1 MLVDHGQAYRRTGP
15 RHFEIDPTRPAH
27 FDRLLSEVTAETPIA
42 SVVYLWGL
50 DAGSEPLDEAELFL
64 ARAPLPLYLSQALV
78 EHSARGPSRGL
89 VLVTTGAQSV
99 GSDAVACP
107 EQAILWGF
115 GRTASQEHPE
125 LGLALVDVD
134 PPSVGFPER
143 AAAAIR
149 SELALP
155 REPEVGWREGHRHTP
170 HFTRH
175 ASAGRSTAPGGPA
188 VITGGLGTIGLALAE
203 WLVDRGVDRIALLG
217 RSPPERVQEQRLQ
230 ALSATGADVMVLQA
244 DVADASDLPPR
255 VVPHPMLVPAPV
267 EGREG
272 RASSGTRATA

>member
-64 ARAPLPLYLSQALV
+64 ARAPLYLSQALV

-155 REPEVGWREGHRHTP
+155 REPE
-170 HFTRH
+170 
-175 ASAGRSTAPGGPA
+175 GR
-188 VITGGLGTIGLALAE
+188 LA
-203 WLVDRGVDRIALLG
+203 R
-217 RSPPERVQEQRLQ
+217 RSPPHTALHPARLGRTFDR
-230 ALSATGADVMVLQA
+230 SGRTGGHYRGAWHHRL
-244 DVADASDLPPR
+244 
-255 VVPHPMLVPAPV
+255 
-267 EGREG
+267 G
-272 RASSGTRATA
+272 SGGMAR